1 MCGIVGAV
9 STRNI
14 VPVLVQGLE
23 RLEYRGYDSCG
34 VAVYAQGADAEHSG
48 LRRARSTS
56 RVAELAAQV
65 AGVDG
70 QAKLEGLIGI
80 AHTRW
85 ATHGVPSVSNAHPH
99 FSHGPG
105 LDAHHRPGRIA
116 LVHNGIIENHDEL
129 RASLKAKGYVFVSQT
144 DTEVIAHLVD
154 SLYDGDLFEAV
165 QLATA
170 QLHGAYAIAVFCKDE
185 PHRLIGARA
194 GSPLILGVGK
204 DGQEHFLA
212 SDAMALAGVTDQIVY
227 LDEGDV
233 VDIQLG
239 KYWLLDKAR
248 KPVAP
253 AQRPVKTVLAHSG
266 AAELGPYRHYM
277 QKEIF
282 EQPRA
287 IADTLEGVDGIVP
300 ELFDQQM
307 NHAPGANAHKV
318 FAEIDNVL
326 ILACGT
332 SYYSGCTAKYWLES
346 IAKVPTQV
354 EVASEY
360 RYRDSV
366 PNPKTLVVT
375 ITQSGE
381 TADTL
386 AALRHA
392 QSLGMKHTL
401 TICNVATSA
410 MVRECSLAYVTR
422 AGVEIGVASTKA
434 FTTQLAGLFLLT
446 LALAQAKGHLTE
458 AAEQEHIKAM
468 RHLPSAL
475 QAVLALEPQIIS
487 WSEDFAKK
495 ENALFLGR
503 GMHYPIAMEGALKL
517 KEITY
522 IHAEAYPAG
531 ELKHGPLA
539 LVTSEMP
546 VVTVAPNDALLEKL
560 KSNLHEVRA
569 RGGVLYVLADADTR
583 IENGDGMHV
592 IRMPEHYG
600 ALSPLLHVVPLQL
613 LAYHTA
619 CARGTD
625 VDKPRNLAKSVTV
638 E

>member
-14 VPVLVQGLE
+14 VPILVQGLQ

-34 VAVYAQGADAEHSG
+34 VAVHVDG
-48 LRRARSTS
+48 LQRARSTS
-56 RVAELAAQV
+56 RVAELIEQV
-65 AGVDG
+65 ANG
-70 QAKLEGLIGI
+70 KLQGTTGI

-85 ATHGVPSVSNAHPH
+85 ATHGAPAVHNAHPH
-99 FSHGPG
+99 FSHGTG
-105 LDAHHRPGRIA
+105 ADAYDRPGRIA

-129 RASLKAKGYVFVSQT
+129 RATLSARGYVFQSQT
-144 DTEVIAHLVD
+144 DTEVICHLVD

-165 QLATA
+165 KAAVLQLR
-170 QLHGAYAIAVFCKDE
+170 GAYAIAVFCKDE
-185 PHRLIGARA
+185 PQRMVGARA
-194 GSPLILGVGK
+194 GSPLILGVGS
-204 DGQEHFLA
+204 DGREHFLA

-227 LDEGDV
+227 LNEGDV
-233 VDIQLG
+233 VDVQLG
-239 KYWLLDKAR
+239 KYWLVDKAH
-248 KPVAP
+248 KPVEA

-287 IADTLEGVDGIVP
+287 IGDTLEGVQGIVP
-300 ELFDQQM
+300 ELFD
-307 NHAPGANAHKV
+307 GAEASAARV
-318 FAEIDNVL
+318 FKQIDSVL

-346 IAKVPTQV
+346 IAGIPTQV

-360 RYRDSV
+360 RYRTSV

-392 QSLGMKHTL
+392 QSLGMQHTL

-410 MVRECSLAYVTR
+410 MVRECKLAYITR
-422 AGVEIGVASTKA
+422 AGIEIGVASTKA
-434 FTTQLAGLFLLT
+434 FTAQLAGLFLLT
-446 LALAQAKGHLTE
+446 LALAQSRGRLSQ
-458 AAEQEHIKAM
+458 EQEDEHLKAM
-468 RHLPSAL
+468 RHLPVAL
-475 QAVLALEPQIIS
+475 QAVLALEPQIIA
-487 WSEDFAKK
+487 WAQDFAKM

-503 GMHYPIAMEGALKL
+503 GLHYPIALEGALKL
-517 KEITY
+517 KEISY

-539 LVTSEMP
+539 LVTSAMP

-560 KSNLHEVRA
+560 KSNMHEVRA
-569 RGGVLYVLADADTR
+569 RGGVLYVLADGDTH
-583 IENGDGMHV
+583 IERGEGINV

>member
-1 MCGIVGAV
+1 MCGIVAAV
-9 STRNI
+9 STQNI
-14 VPVLVQGLE
+14 VPILVQGLQ

-34 VAVYAQGADAEHSG
+34 VAVYAGG
-48 LRRARSTS
+48 LKRARSTA
-56 RVAELAAQV
+56 RVAELQAQV
-65 AGVDG
+65 STER
-70 QAKLEGLIGI
+70 LEGGTGI

-85 ATHGVPSVSNAHPH
+85 ATHGAPVVHNAHPH
-99 FSHGPG
+99 FSHGTG
-105 LDAHHRPGRIA
+105 DATERPGKIA
-116 LVHNGIIENHDEL
+116 LVHNGIIENHEEL
-129 RASLKAKGYVFVSQT
+129 RRLLQARGYVFNSQT
-144 DTEVIAHLVD
+144 DTEVIVHLVD
-154 SLYDGDLFEAV
+154 SLYDGDVFEALKAAV
-165 QLATA
+165 Q
-170 QLHGAYAIAVFCKDE
+170 QLRGAYAIAAFCKDE
-185 PHRLIGARA
+185 PHRVVGARA
-194 GSPLILGVGK
+194 GSPLILGVGT
-204 DGQEHFLA
+204 DHSENFLA

-227 LDEGDV
+227 LEEGDL
-233 VDIQLG
+233 VDLQLG
-239 KYWLLDKAR
+239 KYWVFSKDG
-248 KPVAP
+248 KPV
-253 AQRPVKTVLAHSG
+253 QRAVKTVLAHSG

-287 IADTLEGVDGIVP
+287 IADTLEGVAGIVP
-300 ELFDQQM
+300 ELFGD
-307 NHAPGANAHKV
+307 GAHRVFNA
-318 FAEIDNVL
+318 IDNVL

-346 IAKVPTQV
+346 IAGIPCHV

-360 RYRDSV
+360 RYRTSV
-366 PNPKTLVVT
+366 PNPRTLVVT
-375 ITQSGE
+375 ISQSGE

-392 QSLGMKHTL
+392 QGLGMVHTL

-410 MVRECSLAYVTR
+410 MVRECALAYITR

-446 LALAQAKGHLTE
+446 LALAQNKGRLSEEAEESHL
-458 AAEQEHIKAM
+458 KAM
-468 RHLPSAL
+468 RHLPVAL
-475 QAVLALEPQIIS
+475 AAVLALEPQLIS
-487 WSEDFAKK
+487 WAEDFTKK

-517 KEITY
+517 KEISY

-539 LVTSEMP
+539 LVTSAMP
-546 VVTVAPNDALLEKL
+546 VVAVAPNDSLIEKL
-560 KSNLHEVRA
+560 KSNLQEVRA
-569 RGGVLYVLADADTR
+569 RGGVLYVLADADSQL
-583 IENGDGMHV
+583 ESSEGLHV